1 MNTVAIAGSPKRSSC
16 IRSLFINTLVS
27 TLGLVKGLLSGSQ
40 AATTSVPSA
49 TTGSACRVF
58 AMRSMVRSPCKEGGL
73 ELLAAR
79 AAPNAQPRGTEHR
92 AGKFDDDRQYVRADE
107 GVGAWVVEAGCHTGD
122 DLLELREVEEER
134 IVADSGEHFYPA
146 TCGDDRRLP
155 VSHEHRGGLRAVDDA
170 IDDPDLRRRGGAAEM
185 HHLVATR
192 ARDERLNHEIL
203 DRVPVIVDLPLV
215 EDVRVEE
222 RGACFRRRDEAGHG
236 HHQNEVVRVGGAAE
250 GVKVSNV
257 GRVVRGQE
265 RAVLVVGGLD
275 PSGEAERCSGRE
287 QQAPRDQAAAR
298 RGRSKAEHG
307 SFLLEKENG
316 RRATSSLRPSWSFG
330 LPRANRRPARIPPG
344 TVAGWVAESRPRA
357 LRSRR
362 SDRV

>member
-49 TTGSACRVF
+49 TTGSARRVF
-58 AMRSMVRSPCKEGGL
+58 AMRSMVRSPDKEGGL

-79 AAPNAQPRGTEHR
+79 AAPNAQPRGAEHR
-92 AGKFDDDRQYVRADE
+92 AGKFDDDRQHVRAGE
-107 GVGAWVVEAGCHTGD
+107 GVGAWVVEAGCHAGD

-134 IVADSGEHFYPA
+134 IVADSGEHFDPA
-146 TCGDDRRLP
+146 A
-155 VSHEHRGGLRAVDDA
+155 RG
-170 IDDPDLRRRGGAAEM
+170 
-185 HHLVATR
+185 
-192 ARDERLNHEIL
+192 
-203 DRVPVIVDLPLV
+203 
-215 EDVRVEE
+215 ED
-222 RGACFRRRDEAGHG
+222 RGAGFRLRDEAGHG
-236 HHQNEVVRVGGAAE
+236 HHQDEVVRVGGAAE